1 MPMTHLA
8 VQLLSNVEI
17 QSAIGNLT
25 DLYLKPFTFPI
36 SDNTNQPKVETSRK
50 LFVTISS
57 RNCSTVSVTRDWGD
71 EFSVLL
77 GRLLLYFT
85 TDSI

>member
-36 SDNTNQPKVETSRK
+36 SDNTNQLKVET
-50 LFVTISS
+50 
-57 RNCSTVSVTRDWGD
+57 
-71 EFSVLL
+71 
-77 GRLLLYFT
+77 
-85 TDSI
+85 